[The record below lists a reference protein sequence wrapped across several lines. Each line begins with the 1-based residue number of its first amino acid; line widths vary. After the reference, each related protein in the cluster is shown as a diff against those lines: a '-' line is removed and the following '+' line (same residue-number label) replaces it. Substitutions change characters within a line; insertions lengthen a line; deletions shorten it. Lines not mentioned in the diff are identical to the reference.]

1 MLTLSTP
8 YQWKDRNIEDFDEC
22 SQVRSTIEKN
32 GRREKYF
39 KTKRVLV
46 PKLAVLRKEEGA
58 AVDSSAILPYLS
70 LAGSFVR
77 AGRAAFSIE
86 ESKSVGNSH

>member
-1 MLTLSTP
+1 M
-8 YQWKDRNIEDFDEC
+8 K
-22 SQVRSTIEKN
+22 
-32 GRREKYF
+32 
-39 KTKRVLV
+39 
-46 PKLAVLRKEEGA
+46 KEEGA

-70 LAGSFVR
+70 SAGSFVR